1 MITLRP
7 ITDDDREFLYRL
19 YVSTRAAEKELVGWT
34 NEQWDEFLR
43 MQFNLQHT
51 QYMRN
56 YEQPSFDVIML
67 GDTPVGRLYVN
78 RVPVE
83 IRIIDISLLPEYR
96 NRGIGAGLMRNILRE
111 GNDSNIPVTLHV
123 EKNNPALGL
132 YQRLG
137 FRINGDQGVSW
148 FMERVATPVFE
159 SGRQNIPSP

>member
-7 ITDDDREFLYRL
+7 ITDDDQEFLYRL
-19 YVSTRAAEKELVGWT
+19 YTSTRAAEKELVDWT
-34 NEQWDEFLR
+34 NEQWNEFLR

-67 GDTPVGRLYVN
+67 DDTPVGRLYVN

-111 GNDSNIPVTLHV
+111 GNDRNIPVTLHV

-137 FRINGDQGVSW
+137 FRIKGDQGVSW
-148 FMERVATPVFE
+148 FMEHVATPVFE